1 MQPKDHD
8 DGAIIL
14 ALAFSF
20 FLALWLGFSM
30 GTSISGVRATVP
42 MLARQIGISLM
53 GE

>member
-1 MQPKDHD
+1 MKQDHD
-8 DGAIIL
+8 DGAIML
-14 ALAFSF
+14 ALAFS
-20 FLALWLGFSM
+20 LSMGLWLWFSM